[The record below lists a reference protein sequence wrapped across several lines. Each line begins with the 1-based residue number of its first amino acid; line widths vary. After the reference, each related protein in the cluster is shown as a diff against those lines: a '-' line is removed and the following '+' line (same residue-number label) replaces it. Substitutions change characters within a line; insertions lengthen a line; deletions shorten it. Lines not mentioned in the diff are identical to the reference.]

1 MQRFVGAGSNKLVKL
16 IKNNIINFLKLIR
29 DKMFVELSDVL
40 FNEIR
45 FVRTLYEGGPLK
57 TRFIKLV

>member
-1 MQRFVGAGSNKLVKL
+1 
-16 IKNNIINFLKLIR
+16 
-29 DKMFVELSDVL
+29 MFVELSDVL

-57 TRFIKLV
+57 TRFVWVFMLAFDDLLVSDY